1 MKKWM
6 QCAVSVALAGCFALS
21 LTACKEE
28 DAPGESAESQFL
40 DDAVHALVQEDYVT
54 ADFTT
59 YMKQSTE
66 YGEEEERTSLKMR
79 FAKNEQ
85 YGVDYSGVQTYE
97 GGYTDETL
105 VVDGVQYSPR
115 QTSDGNVLYYAYPA
129 DTGMAPRV
137 EVISELILSQD
148 VFGIVDSLYSM
159 ARLDEVSGIE
169 TDTSKDE
176 MTVRAELEDLK
187 SGLLAYLEG
196 LKKSSLDGLNE
207 TVNGLLDENIT
218 LVDFLDKL
226 DGILAPEGLVLEE
239 ILNDRFVASV
249 LLLALTNGAPTTE
262 ELEAVY
268 ADPAGF
274 LYEVLHEN
282 GGEQVT
288 SILSEPQAGE
298 RVYEYIRRVFGQFK
312 VTGIID
318 MFYGTGSGAEGFAEL
333 REGFSSWAEG
343 KTAYDLA
350 ELLWERMVGPYA
362 SLAEYAEEFKK
373 IDFGDSSVEASFKKE
388 GGERLTSAS
397 FEMRLAAEYSGEDA
411 ASSDNLNVEYSVS
424 VTFSYDPFVL
434 EVPSKEQIMP
444 TVGAS
449 EVDLE
454 AGTVFIPIEWNGA
467 QPDDFVFGNAYIEGE
482 LVVHEQGEWGD
493 HEYIDRFRAE
503 DVEHAELEELLEARK
518 TEEGV
523 LVDFS
528 GFIENWQEIRAE
540 LDASFAEQIG
550 SDGTLTDF
558 NMTVSFNSR
567 FDVSGR
573 YFGFTAYI
581 TADRDTAV
589 ITDLYGG

>member
-6 QCAVSVALAGCFALS
+6 QCAVSVALAGCFAFS

-54 ADFTT
+54 ADIALS
-59 YMKQSTE
+59 MKQSTE

-85 YGVDYSGVQTYE
+85 YGVDYSVVRTYE
-97 GGYTDETL
+97 GGYTNETL
-105 VVDGVQYSPR
+105 VVDGVQYLPR

-129 DTGMAPRV
+129 GTGMAPTV
-137 EVISELILSQD
+137 EVISEMILSQD

-176 MTVRAELEDLK
+176 MTVRAELEELK

-226 DGILAPEGLVLEE
+226 NGVLAPEGLVLEE

-249 LLLALTNGAPTTE
+249 LLLALTNGTPTAE

-268 ADPAGF
+268 GDPAGF
-274 LYEVLHEN
+274 LYEVLRAN

-288 SILSEPQAGE
+288 NILSEPQAGE
-298 RVYEYIRRVFGQFK
+298 TVYEYIRRVFGQFK

-318 MFYGTGSGAEGFAEL
+318 MFYGTGNGAQGFAEL
-333 REGFSSWAEG
+333 KEEFSAWAEG

-350 ELLWERMVGPYA
+350 ELLWERMVGPYT
-362 SLAEYAEEFKK
+362 SLTEFVEEFKK
-373 IDFGDSSVEASFKKE
+373 IDFGESFFEASFKADKK
-388 GGERLTSAS
+388 GRLTSAS
-397 FEMRLAAEYSGEDA
+397 FEFNMDATYSGEDA
-411 ASSDNLNVEYSVS
+411 SSDWIKAVYSG
-424 VTFSYDPFVL
+424 TMTLSYDAFTL
-434 EVPSKEQIMP
+434 EAPSKDQLVPS
-444 TVGAS
+444 VGAS

-454 AGTVFIPIEWNGA
+454 AGTVFIPIEWNSA
-467 QPDDFVFGNAYIEGE
+467 KPDDFVFVTAYLEGE
-482 LVVHEQGEWGD
+482 IVVHEQDEWGD
-493 HEYIDRFRAE
+493 YEWSDWVVFEDIDLMQF
-503 DVEHAELEELLEARK
+503 VETHK

-528 GFIENWQEIRAE
+528 GLVENWQTLRAE
-540 LDASFAEQIG
+540 IDANSYYADDPDVTITDYELNIELGGQCESGWGYVGFA
-550 SDGTLTDF
+550 
-558 NMTVSFNSR
+558 
-567 FDVSGR
+567 
-573 YFGFTAYI
+573 AYI

-589 ITDLYGG
+589 ITELYCW

>member
-40 DDAVHALVQEDYVT
+40 DDAVHTLVQEDYVT
-54 ADFTT
+54 ADIALS
-59 YMKQSTE
+59 MKQSAE
-66 YGEEEERTSLKMR
+66 YGDEEERTSLKMR

-85 YGVDYSGVQTYE
+85 YGVDYSVVQTYE
-97 GGYTDETL
+97 GGYTNETL

-137 EVISELILSQD
+137 EVISEMILSQD

-176 MTVRAELEDLK
+176 MTVRAELEELK

-226 DGILAPEGLVLEE
+226 NGVLAPEGLVLEE

-249 LLLALTNGAPTTE
+249 LLLALTNGTPSAE
-262 ELEAVY
+262 QLEAVY
-268 ADPAGF
+268 GDPAGF

-288 SILSEPQAGE
+288 NILSEPQAGE
-298 RVYEYIRRVFGQFK
+298 TVYEYIRRVFGQFK

-318 MFYGTGSGAEGFAEL
+318 MFYGTGSGAQGFAEL
-333 REGFSSWAEG
+333 KEEFASWAEG

-350 ELLWERMVGPYA
+350 ELLWERMVGPYT
-362 SLAEYAEEFKK
+362 SLTEYVEEFKK
-373 IDFGDSSVEASFKKE
+373 IDFGESYFEASFKADKK
-388 GGERLTSAS
+388 GRLTSAS
-397 FEMRLAAEYSGEDA
+397 FEFNMDAVYTDGDFSDQAEAVYSGTMT
-411 ASSDNLNVEYSVS
+411 L
-424 VTFSYDPFVL
+424 SYDAFTL
-434 EVPSKEQIMP
+434 EAPSKDQLVPS
-444 TVGAS
+444 VGAS

-454 AGTVFIPIEWNGA
+454 AGTVFIPIEWNSA
-467 QPDDFVFGNAYIEGE
+467 KPDDFVLEIFSGMIGVAGYYTD
-482 LVVHEQGEWGD
+482 EWDNVWDEYGD
-493 HEYIDRFRAE
+493 VPFDRVDFMKYLDIRQT
-503 DVEHAELEELLEARK
+503 DD
-518 TEEGV
+518 GV

-528 GFIENWQEIRAE
+528 GVVENWQTLRAE
-540 LDASFAEQIG
+540 IDAEYAEIDPFVTITDYSLRSHLYGTCG
-550 SDGTLTDF
+550 SNGGYCSIDID
-558 NMTVSFNSR
+558 
-567 FDVSGR
+567 
-573 YFGFTAYI
+573 I

-589 ITDLYGG
+589 ITELYG

>member
-6 QCAVSVALAGCFALS
+6 QCAVSVALAGCLVFG

-28 DAPGESAESQFL
+28 DPPGESAESQFL

-54 ADFTT
+54 ADFTVS
-59 YMKQSTE
+59 MKQSTE
-66 YGEEEERTSLKMR
+66 YGDEEERTSLKMR

-85 YGVDYSGVQTYE
+85 YGVDYSVVQTYE
-97 GGYTDETL
+97 GGYTNETL

-137 EVISELILSQD
+137 EVISEMILSQD

-159 ARLDEVSGIE
+159 ARLGEVSGIE

-176 MTVRAELEDLK
+176 MTVRAELEELK

-226 DGILAPEGLVLEE
+226 NGVLAPEGLVLEE

-249 LLLALTNGAPTTE
+249 LLLALTNGTPSAE
-262 ELEAVY
+262 QLEAVY
-268 ADPAGF
+268 GDPAGF

-288 SILSEPQAGE
+288 NILSEPQAGE
-298 RVYEYIRRVFGQFK
+298 TVYEYIRRVFGQFK

-318 MFYGTGSGAEGFAEL
+318 MFYGTGSGAQGFAEL
-333 REGFSSWAEG
+333 KEEFASWAEG

-350 ELLWERMVGPYA
+350 DVLLEGMTGA
-362 SLAEYAEEFKK
+362 SASVIAEQLED
-373 IDFGDSSVEASFKKE
+373 IDFGESYFEASFKADKK
-388 GGERLTSAS
+388 GRLASAS
-397 FEMRLAAEYSGEDA
+397 FEFNLDATYSGEDV
-411 ASSDNLNVEYSVS
+411 SSDWIKAVYSG
-424 VTFSYDPFVL
+424 TMTLSYDAFTL
-434 EVPSKEQIMP
+434 EAPSKDQLVPSI
-444 TVGAS
+444 GAS

-454 AGTVFIPIEWNGA
+454 AGTVFIPIEWNSA
-467 QPDDFVFGNAYIEGE
+467 KPDDFTFEGAYIDAKII
-482 LVVHEQGEWGD
+482 VHYQDEYFDDEWY
-493 HEYIDRFRAE
+493 EWISFE
-503 DVEHAELEELLEARK
+503 DVDLMQFVETRK

-528 GFIENWQEIRAE
+528 KVADNWQELRDEIDANSYYTEDPYATITDYE
-540 LDASFAEQIG
+540 LSMIVDGVLGPGWGYCSFA
-550 SDGTLTDF
+550 
-558 NMTVSFNSR
+558 
-567 FDVSGR
+567 
-573 YFGFTAYI
+573 AYI

-589 ITDLYGG
+589 ITELYG

>member
-54 ADFTT
+54 ADIALS
-59 YMKQSTE
+59 MKQSTE
-66 YGEEEERTSLKMR
+66 YGDEEERTSLKMR

-85 YGVDYSGVQTYE
+85 YGVDYSVVQTYE
-97 GGYTDETL
+97 GGYTNETL

-137 EVISELILSQD
+137 EVISEMILSQD

-176 MTVRAELEDLK
+176 MTIRAELEELK

-226 DGILAPEGLVLEE
+226 NGVLAPEGLVLEE

-249 LLLALTNGAPTTE
+249 LLLALSNGTPSAE

-268 ADPAGF
+268 GDPAGF

-288 SILSEPQAGE
+288 NILSEPQAGE
-298 RVYEYIRRVFGQFK
+298 TVYEYIRRVFGQFK

-318 MFYGTGSGAEGFAEL
+318 MFYGTGSGAQGFAEL
-333 REGFSSWAEG
+333 KEEFAAWTEG

-350 ELLWERMVGPYA
+350 ELLWERMVGPYT
-362 SLAEYAEEFKK
+362 SLTEYVEEFKK
-373 IDFGDSSVEASFKKE
+373 IDFGESYFEASFKADKK
-388 GGERLTSAS
+388 GRLTSAS
-397 FEMRLAAEYSGEDA
+397 FEFNMDAVYTDGDFSDQAEAVYSGTMT
-411 ASSDNLNVEYSVS
+411 L
-424 VTFSYDPFVL
+424 SYDAFTL
-434 EVPSKEQIMP
+434 EAPSKDQLVPS
-444 TVGAS
+444 VGAS

-454 AGTVFIPIEWNGA
+454 AGTVFIPIEWNSA
-467 QPDDFVFGNAYIEGE
+467 KPDDFVFETAYLEGE
-482 LVVHEQGEWGD
+482 IVVHEQDEWGD
-493 HEYIDRFRAE
+493 YEWSDWVVFEDIDLMQF
-503 DVEHAELEELLEARK
+503 VETHK

-528 GFIENWQEIRAE
+528 GLVENWQTLRAE
-540 LDASFAEQIG
+540 IDANSYYADDPDVTITDYGLNIG
-550 SDGTLTDF
+550 IDG
-558 NMTVSFNSR
+558 R
-567 FDVSGR
+567 FESGWR
-573 YFGFTAYI
+573 YFSFDAYI

-589 ITDLYGG
+589 ITELYG

>member
-40 DDAVHALVQEDYVT
+40 DDAVHTLVQEDYVT
-54 ADFTT
+54 ADIALS
-59 YMKQSTE
+59 MKQSAE
-66 YGEEEERTSLKMR
+66 YGDEEERTSLKMR

-85 YGVDYSGVQTYE
+85 YGVDYSVVQTYE
-97 GGYTDETL
+97 GGYTNETL

-137 EVISELILSQD
+137 EVISEMILSQD

-176 MTVRAELEDLK
+176 MTIRAELEELK

-226 DGILAPEGLVLEE
+226 NGVLAPEGLVLEE

-249 LLLALTNGAPTTE
+249 LLLALTNGTPSAE
-262 ELEAVY
+262 QLEAVY
-268 ADPAGF
+268 GDPAGF

-288 SILSEPQAGE
+288 NILSEPQAGE
-298 RVYEYIRRVFGQFK
+298 TVYEYIRRVFGQFK

-318 MFYGTGSGAEGFAEL
+318 MFYGTGSGAQGFAEL
-333 REGFSSWAEG
+333 KEEFASWAEG

-350 ELLWERMVGPYA
+350 ELLWERMVGPYT
-362 SLAEYAEEFKK
+362 SLTEYVEEFKK
-373 IDFGDSSVEASFKKE
+373 IDFGESYFEASFKADKK
-388 GGERLTSAS
+388 GRLTSAS
-397 FEMRLAAEYSGEDA
+397 FEFNMDAVYTDGDFSDQAEAVYSGTMT
-411 ASSDNLNVEYSVS
+411 L
-424 VTFSYDPFVL
+424 SYDAFTL
-434 EVPSKEQIMP
+434 EAPSKDQLVPS
-444 TVGAS
+444 VGAS

-454 AGTVFIPIEWNGA
+454 AGTVFIPIEWNSA
-467 QPDDFVFGNAYIEGE
+467 KPDDFVLEIFSGMIGVAGYYTD
-482 LVVHEQGEWGD
+482 EWDNVWDEYGD
-493 HEYIDRFRAE
+493 VPFDRVDFMKYLDIRQT
-503 DVEHAELEELLEARK
+503 DD
-518 TEEGV
+518 GV

-528 GFIENWQEIRAE
+528 GVVENWQTLRAE
-540 LDASFAEQIG
+540 IDAEYAEIDPFVTITDYSLRSHLYGTCG
-550 SDGTLTDF
+550 SNGGYCSIDID
-558 NMTVSFNSR
+558 
-567 FDVSGR
+567 
-573 YFGFTAYI
+573 I

-589 ITDLYGG
+589 ITELYG

>member
-6 QCAVSVALAGCFALS
+6 QCAVSVALAGCFAFS

-28 DAPGESAESQFL
+28 DPPGESAESQFL

-54 ADFTT
+54 ADIALS
-59 YMKQSTE
+59 MKQSTE
-66 YGEEEERTSLKMR
+66 YGEEEEQTSLKMR

-85 YGVDYSGVQTYE
+85 YGVDYSVVQTYE
-97 GGYTDETL
+97 GGYTNETL

-137 EVISELILSQD
+137 EVISEMILSQD

-176 MTVRAELEDLK
+176 MTVRAELEELK

-226 DGILAPEGLVLEE
+226 NGVLAPEGLVLEE

-249 LLLALTNGAPTTE
+249 LLLALTNGTPSAE
-262 ELEAVY
+262 QLEAVY
-268 ADPAGF
+268 GDPAGF

-288 SILSEPQAGE
+288 NILSEPQAGE
-298 RVYEYIRRVFGQFK
+298 TVYEYIRRVFGQFK

-318 MFYGTGSGAEGFAEL
+318 MFYGTGSGAQGFAEL
-333 REGFSSWAEG
+333 KEEFASWAEG

-350 ELLWERMVGPYA
+350 ELLWERMVGPYT
-362 SLAEYAEEFKK
+362 SLTEFVEEFKK
-373 IDFGDSSVEASFKKE
+373 IDFGGSYFEASFKADKK
-388 GGERLTSAS
+388 GRLTSAS
-397 FEMRLAAEYSGEDA
+397 FEFNMDATYSGEEV
-411 ASSDNLNVEYSVS
+411 SSDWIKAVYSG
-424 VTFSYDPFVL
+424 TMTLSYDAFTL
-434 EVPSKEQIMP
+434 EAPSKDQLMP
-444 TVGAS
+444 SVGAS

-454 AGTVFIPIEWNGA
+454 AGTVFIPIEWNSA
-467 QPDDFVFGNAYIEGE
+467 KPDDLTFGSPSGGAEITLYDANGWGYDYDWVSLDDIDLMQYIEVRTTG
-482 LVVHEQGEWGD
+482 
-493 HEYIDRFRAE
+493 
-503 DVEHAELEELLEARK
+503 K
-518 TEEGV
+518 TR
-523 LVDFS
+523 LF
-528 GFIENWQEIRAE
+528 AA
-540 LDASFAEQIG
+540 ASF
-550 SDGTLTDF
+550 
-558 NMTVSFNSR
+558 
-567 FDVSGR
+567 
-573 YFGFTAYI
+573 
-581 TADRDTAV
+581 
-589 ITDLYGG
+589 

>member
-54 ADFTT
+54 ADIALS
-59 YMKQSTE
+59 MKQSTE
-66 YGEEEERTSLKMR
+66 YGDEEERTSLKMR

-85 YGVDYSGVQTYE
+85 YGVDYSVVQTYE
-97 GGYTDETL
+97 GGYTNETL

-137 EVISELILSQD
+137 EVISEMILSQD

-176 MTVRAELEDLK
+176 MTIRAELEELK

-226 DGILAPEGLVLEE
+226 NGVLAPEGLVLEE

-249 LLLALTNGAPTTE
+249 LLLALTNGTPSAE
-262 ELEAVY
+262 QLEAVY
-268 ADPAGF
+268 GDPAGF

-288 SILSEPQAGE
+288 NILSEPQAGE
-298 RVYEYIRRVFGQFK
+298 TVYEYIRRVFGQFK

-318 MFYGTGSGAEGFAEL
+318 MFYGTGNGAQGFAEL
-333 REGFSSWAEG
+333 KEEFSAWAEG

-350 ELLWERMVGPYA
+350 ELLWERMVGPYT
-362 SLAEYAEEFKK
+362 SLTEFVEEFKK
-373 IDFGDSSVEASFKKE
+373 IDFGGSYFEASFKADKK
-388 GGERLTSAS
+388 GRLTSAS
-397 FEMRLAAEYSGEDA
+397 FEFNMDAVYTDGDFSDQAEAVYSGTMT
-411 ASSDNLNVEYSVS
+411 L
-424 VTFSYDPFVL
+424 SYDAFTL
-434 EVPSKEQIMP
+434 EAPSKDQLVPS
-444 TVGAS
+444 VGAS

-454 AGTVFIPIEWNGA
+454 AGTVFIPIEWNSA
-467 QPDDFVFGNAYIEGE
+467 KPDDFTFEGAYIDAKII
-482 LVVHEQGEWGD
+482 VHYQDEYFDDEWY
-493 HEYIDRFRAE
+493 EWISFE
-503 DVEHAELEELLEARK
+503 DVDLMQFVETHK

-528 GFIENWQEIRAE
+528 GLVENWQTLRAE
-540 LDASFAEQIG
+540 IDANSYYADDPDVTITDYELNIELRGQCESGWGYVGFA
-550 SDGTLTDF
+550 
-558 NMTVSFNSR
+558 
-567 FDVSGR
+567 
-573 YFGFTAYI
+573 AYI

-589 ITDLYGG
+589 ITELYG

>member
-54 ADFTT
+54 ADIALS
-59 YMKQSTE
+59 MKQSTE
-66 YGEEEERTSLKMR
+66 YGEEEEQTSLKMR

-85 YGVDYSGVQTYE
+85 YGVDYSVVQTNE
-97 GGYTDETL
+97 GGYTNETL

-129 DTGMAPRV
+129 DTGMAPTV
-137 EVISELILSQD
+137 EVISEMILSQD

-159 ARLDEVSGIE
+159 ARLDDISGIE

-176 MTVRAELEDLK
+176 MTVRAELEELK

-196 LKKSSLDGLNE
+196 LKKSSLDGLKE

-226 DGILAPEGLVLEE
+226 NGVLAPEGLVLEE

-249 LLLALTNGAPTTE
+249 LLLALTNGMPSAE
-262 ELEAVY
+262 QLEAVY
-268 ADPAGF
+268 GDPAGF
-274 LYEVLHEN
+274 LYEVLRAN

-288 SILSEPQAGE
+288 NILSEPQAGE
-298 RVYEYIRRVFGQFK
+298 TVYEYIRRVFGQFK

-318 MFYGTGSGAEGFAEL
+318 MFYGTGSGAQGFAEL
-333 REGFSSWAEG
+333 KAEFSAWAEG

-350 ELLWERMVGPYA
+350 ELLWERMVGPYT
-362 SLAEYAEEFKK
+362 SLTEYVEEFKK
-373 IDFGDSSVEASFKKE
+373 IDFGESYFEASFKADKK
-388 GGERLTSAS
+388 GRLTSAS
-397 FEMRLAAEYSGEDA
+397 FEFNMDAVYTDGDFSDQAEAVYSGTMT
-411 ASSDNLNVEYSVS
+411 L
-424 VTFSYDPFVL
+424 SYDAFTL
-434 EVPSKEQIMP
+434 EAPSKDQLVPS
-444 TVGAS
+444 VGAS

-454 AGTVFIPIEWNGA
+454 AGTVFIPIEWNSA
-467 QPDDFVFGNAYIEGE
+467 KPDDFTFGSPSGGAEITLYDANGWGHEVYDWVSLDDIDLMQYIE
-482 LVVHEQGEWGD
+482 V
-493 HEYIDRFRAE
+493 RT
-503 DVEHAELEELLEARK
+503 

-528 GFIENWQEIRAE
+528 GLVENWQTLRAE
-540 LDASFAEQIG
+540 IDANSYYADDPDVTITDYELIIELRGQCESGWGYCYFAA
-550 SDGTLTDF
+550 
-558 NMTVSFNSR
+558 N
-567 FDVSGR
+567 
-573 YFGFTAYI
+573 I

-589 ITDLYGG
+589 ITELYGW

>member
-54 ADFTT
+54 ADIALS
-59 YMKQSTE
+59 MKQSTE
-66 YGEEEERTSLKMR
+66 YGDEKERTSLKMR

-85 YGVDYSGVQTYE
+85 YGVDYSVVQTYE
-97 GGYTDETL
+97 GGYTNETL

-137 EVISELILSQD
+137 EVISEMILSQD

-176 MTVRAELEDLK
+176 MTIRAELEELK

-226 DGILAPEGLVLEE
+226 NGVLAPEGLVLEE

-249 LLLALTNGAPTTE
+249 LLLALTNGTPSAE
-262 ELEAVY
+262 QLEAVY
-268 ADPAGF
+268 GDPAGF
-274 LYEVLHEN
+274 LYEVLRAN

-288 SILSEPQAGE
+288 NILSEPQAGE
-298 RVYEYIRRVFGQFK
+298 TVYEYIRRVFGQFK

-318 MFYGTGSGAEGFAEL
+318 MFYGTGNGAQGFAEL
-333 REGFSSWAEG
+333 KEEFSAWAEG

-350 ELLWERMVGPYA
+350 ELLWERMVGPYT
-362 SLAEYAEEFKK
+362 SLTEFVEEFKK
-373 IDFGDSSVEASFKKE
+373 IDFGGSYFEASFKADKK
-388 GGERLTSAS
+388 GRLTSAS
-397 FEMRLAAEYSGEDA
+397 FEFNMDAVYTDGDFSDQAEAVYSGTMT
-411 ASSDNLNVEYSVS
+411 L
-424 VTFSYDPFVL
+424 SYDAFTL
-434 EVPSKEQIMP
+434 EAPSKDQLVPS
-444 TVGAS
+444 VGAS

-454 AGTVFIPIEWNGA
+454 AGTVFIPIEWNSA
-467 QPDDFVFGNAYIEGE
+467 KPDDFTFEGAYIDAKII
-482 LVVHEQGEWGD
+482 VHYQDEYFDDEWYEWISFED
-493 HEYIDRFRAE
+493 IDLMQF
-503 DVEHAELEELLEARK
+503 VETHK

-528 GFIENWQEIRAE
+528 GLVENWQTLRAE
-540 LDASFAEQIG
+540 IDANSYYADDPDVTITDYELNIELRGQCESGWGYCSFA
-550 SDGTLTDF
+550 
-558 NMTVSFNSR
+558 
-567 FDVSGR
+567 
-573 YFGFTAYI
+573 AYI

-589 ITDLYGG
+589 ITELYG

>member
-54 ADFTT
+54 ADIALS
-59 YMKQSTE
+59 MKQSTE
-66 YGEEEERTSLKMR
+66 YGDEETETSLKMR

-85 YGVDYSGVQTYE
+85 YGFDYSLVESYE
-97 GGYTDETL
+97 GGYANETL
-105 VVDGVQYSPR
+105 VVDGVQYSAR
-115 QTSDGNVLYYAYPA
+115 QTSDGRVLYDAYPA
-129 DTGMAPRV
+129 GTGMAQGV
-137 EVISELILSQD
+137 EVISEMILSQD

-176 MTVRAELEDLK
+176 MTVRAELEELK

-226 DGILAPEGLVLEE
+226 NGVLAPEGLVLEE

-249 LLLALTNGAPTTE
+249 LLLALSNGTPSAE

-268 ADPAGF
+268 GDPAGF

-288 SILSEPQAGE
+288 NILSEPQAGE
-298 RVYEYIRRVFGQFK
+298 TVYEYIRRVFGQFK

-318 MFYGTGSGAEGFAEL
+318 MFYGTGSGAQGFAEL
-333 REGFSSWAEG
+333 KEEFAAWTEG

-350 ELLWERMVGPYA
+350 ELLWERMVGPYT
-362 SLAEYAEEFKK
+362 SLTEFVEEFKK
-373 IDFGDSSVEASFKKE
+373 IDFGESFFEASFKADKK
-388 GGERLTSAS
+388 GRLTSAS
-397 FEMRLAAEYSGEDA
+397 FEFNMDAVYTDGDFSDQAEAVYSGTMT
-411 ASSDNLNVEYSVS
+411 L
-424 VTFSYDPFVL
+424 SYDAFTL
-434 EVPSKEQIMP
+434 EAPSKDQLVPS
-444 TVGAS
+444 VGAS

-454 AGTVFIPIEWNGA
+454 AGTVFIPIEWNSA
-467 QPDDFVFGNAYIEGE
+467 KPDDFVFETAYLEGE
-482 LVVHEQGEWGD
+482 IVVHEQDEWGD
-493 HEYIDRFRAE
+493 YEWSDWVVFEDIDLMQF
-503 DVEHAELEELLEARK
+503 VETRT

-528 GFIENWQEIRAE
+528 GLVENWQMLRAE
-540 LDASFAEQIG
+540 IDAEYAEAFGPNVTIIDYELSIDIDGRFESGWGYCYFAA
-550 SDGTLTDF
+550 
-558 NMTVSFNSR
+558 N
-567 FDVSGR
+567 
-573 YFGFTAYI
+573 I

-589 ITDLYGG
+589 ITELYGS

>member
-1 MKKWM
+1 
-6 QCAVSVALAGCFALS
+6 
-21 LTACKEE
+21 
-28 DAPGESAESQFL
+28 
-40 DDAVHALVQEDYVT
+40 
-54 ADFTT
+54 
-59 YMKQSTE
+59 MKQSTE
-66 YGEEEERTSLKMR
+66 QGEAQTYILAR
-79 FAKNEQ
+79 FAKDEQ
-85 YGVDYSGVQTYE
+85 YGYDYSMSQTYD
-97 GGYTDETL
+97 GGRKSEL
-105 VVDGVQYSPR
+105 LGIDGVQYSLR
-115 QTSDGNVLYYAYPA
+115 ETADGRMLYDAYPVSGGSEPA
-129 DTGMAPRV
+129 M
-137 EVISELILSQD
+137 EVMSELIGSQD
-148 VFGIVDSLYSM
+148 VSGIADSIFSM
-159 ARLDEVSGIE
+159 TGLDEVFDIE
-169 TDTSKDE
+169 TQISEEE
-176 MTVRAELEDLK
+176 MTVRAEAEELK
-187 SGLLAYLEG
+187 SGLLSYLDG
-196 LKKSSLDGLNE
+196 LKKRSLDGLQERVNE
-207 TVNGLLDENIT
+207 LLDEDIT

-239 ILNDRFVASV
+239 VLNDNFIAS
-249 LLLALTNGAPTTE
+249 LLLIGFSDGAPTKE

-298 RVYEYIRRVFGQFK
+298 TVYEYIRRVFGQFK

-333 REGFSSWAEG
+333 KEEFASWAEG

-350 ELLWERMVGPYA
+350 ELLWERMVGPYT
-362 SLAEYAEEFKK
+362 SLTEYAEEFKK
-373 IDFGDSSVEASFKKE
+373 IDFGDSFIEASFRK
-388 GGERLTSAS
+388 GDGERLTSAS
-397 FEMRLAAEYSGEDA
+397 FEMRLAAEYLGEDA
-411 ASSDNLNVEYSVS
+411 ASSDSLNVEYSVS

-493 HEYIDRFRAE
+493 HEYIDRFLAE

-589 ITDLYGG
+589 ITELYGG

>member
-54 ADFTT
+54 ADIALS
-59 YMKQSTE
+59 MKQSTE
-66 YGEEEERTSLKMR
+66 YGDEEERTSLKMR

-85 YGVDYSGVQTYE
+85 YGVDYSVVQTYE
-97 GGYTDETL
+97 GGYTNETL

-129 DTGMAPRV
+129 DTGMAPTV
-137 EVISELILSQD
+137 EVISEMILSQD

-176 MTVRAELEDLK
+176 MTVRAELEELK

-196 LKKSSLDGLNE
+196 LKKSSLDGLKE

-226 DGILAPEGLVLEE
+226 NGVLAPEGLVLEE

-249 LLLALTNGAPTTE
+249 LLLALTNGTPSAE
-262 ELEAVY
+262 QLEAVY
-268 ADPAGF
+268 GDPAGF

-288 SILSEPQAGE
+288 NILSEPQAGE
-298 RVYEYIRRVFGQFK
+298 TVYEYIRRVFGQFK

-318 MFYGTGSGAEGFAEL
+318 MFYGTGSGAQGFAEL
-333 REGFSSWAEG
+333 KEEFASWAKG

-350 ELLWERMVGPYA
+350 ELLWDSMVDSYT
-362 SLAEYAEEFKK
+362 SLTEYVEEFKK
-373 IDFGDSSVEASFKKE
+373 IDFGESYFEASFKADKK
-388 GGERLTSAS
+388 GRLTSAS
-397 FEMRLAAEYSGEDA
+397 FEFNMDAVYTDGDFSDQAEAVYSGTMT
-411 ASSDNLNVEYSVS
+411 L
-424 VTFSYDPFVL
+424 SYDAFTL
-434 EVPSKEQIMP
+434 EAPSKDQLVPS
-444 TVGAS
+444 VGAS

-454 AGTVFIPIEWNGA
+454 AGTVFIPIEWNSA
-467 QPDDFVFGNAYIEGE
+467 KPDDFVFETAYLRGE
-482 LVVHEQGEWGD
+482 IVVHEQDEWGD
-493 HEYIDRFRAE
+493 YEWSDWVVFEDIDLMQF
-503 DVEHAELEELLEARK
+503 VETHK

-528 GFIENWQEIRAE
+528 GVVENWQTLRAE
-540 LDASFAEQIG
+540 IDANSYYADDPDVTITDYELNIELRGQCESGWGYCYFAA
-550 SDGTLTDF
+550 
-558 NMTVSFNSR
+558 N
-567 FDVSGR
+567 
-573 YFGFTAYI
+573 I

-589 ITDLYGG
+589 ITELYGW

>member
-54 ADFTT
+54 ADIALS
-59 YMKQSTE
+59 MKQSTE
-66 YGEEEERTSLKMR
+66 YGEEEEQTSLKMR

-85 YGVDYSGVQTYE
+85 YGVDYSVVQTNE
-97 GGYTDETL
+97 GGYTNETL

-115 QTSDGNVLYYAYPA
+115 QTSDGNVLYYAYPV
-129 DTGMAPRV
+129 DTSMAPRV
-137 EVISELILSQD
+137 EVISEMILSQD

-176 MTVRAELEDLK
+176 MTVRAELEELK

-226 DGILAPEGLVLEE
+226 NGVLAPEGLVLEE

-249 LLLALTNGAPTTE
+249 LLLALSNGTPTAE

-268 ADPAGF
+268 GDPAGF
-274 LYEVLHEN
+274 LYELLHEN

-288 SILSEPQAGE
+288 NILSEPQAGE
-298 RVYEYIRRVFGQFK
+298 TVYEYIRRVFGQFK

-318 MFYGTGSGAEGFAEL
+318 MFYGTGNGAQGFAEL
-333 REGFSSWAEG
+333 KEEFASWAEG

-350 ELLWERMVGPYA
+350 ELLWERMVGPYT
-362 SLAEYAEEFKK
+362 SLTEYVEEFKK
-373 IDFGDSSVEASFKKE
+373 IDFGESYFEASFKADKK
-388 GGERLTSAS
+388 GRLTSAS
-397 FEMRLAAEYSGEDA
+397 FEFNMDAVYTDGDFSDQAEAVYSGTMT
-411 ASSDNLNVEYSVS
+411 L
-424 VTFSYDPFVL
+424 SYDAFTL
-434 EVPSKEQIMP
+434 EAPSKDQLVPS
-444 TVGAS
+444 VGAS

-454 AGTVFIPIEWNGA
+454 AGTVFIPIEWNSA
-467 QPDDFVFGNAYIEGE
+467 KPDDFVFVTAYLRGE
-482 LVVHEQGEWGD
+482 IVVHEQDEWGD
-493 HEYIDRFRAE
+493 YEWSDWVVFEDIDLMQF
-503 DVEHAELEELLEARK
+503 VETHK

-528 GFIENWQEIRAE
+528 GLVENWQTLRAE
-540 LDASFAEQIG
+540 IDANSYYADDPDVTITDYELNIELRGQCESGWGYCYFAA
-550 SDGTLTDF
+550 
-558 NMTVSFNSR
+558 N
-567 FDVSGR
+567 
-573 YFGFTAYI
+573 I

-589 ITDLYGG
+589 ITELYGS

>member
-54 ADFTT
+54 ADIALS
-59 YMKQSTE
+59 MKQSAE
-66 YGEEEERTSLKMR
+66 YGDEEERTSLKMR

-85 YGVDYSGVQTYE
+85 YGVDYSVVQTYE
-97 GGYTDETL
+97 GGYTNETL

-137 EVISELILSQD
+137 EVISEMILSQD

-176 MTVRAELEDLK
+176 MTIRAELEELK

-226 DGILAPEGLVLEE
+226 NGVLAPEGLVLEE

-249 LLLALTNGAPTTE
+249 LLLALTNGTPTAE

-268 ADPAGF
+268 GDPAGF
-274 LYEVLHEN
+274 LYEVLRAN

-288 SILSEPQAGE
+288 NILSEPQAGE
-298 RVYEYIRRVFGQFK
+298 TVYEYIRRVFGQFK

-318 MFYGTGSGAEGFAEL
+318 MFYGTGSGAQGFAEL
-333 REGFSSWAEG
+333 KEEFASWAEG

-350 ELLWERMVGPYA
+350 ELLWERMVGPYT
-362 SLAEYAEEFKK
+362 SLTEYVEEFKK
-373 IDFGDSSVEASFKKE
+373 IDFGESYFEASFKADKK
-388 GGERLTSAS
+388 GRLTSAS
-397 FEMRLAAEYSGEDA
+397 FEFNMDAVYTDGDFSDQAEAVYSGTMT
-411 ASSDNLNVEYSVS
+411 L
-424 VTFSYDPFVL
+424 SYDAFTL
-434 EVPSKEQIMP
+434 EAPSKDQLVPS
-444 TVGAS
+444 VGAS

-454 AGTVFIPIEWNGA
+454 AGTVFIPIEWNSA
-467 QPDDFVFGNAYIEGE
+467 KPDDFVFVTAYLEGE
-482 LVVHEQGEWGD
+482 IVVHEQDEWD
-493 HEYIDRFRAE
+493 DYEWSDWVVFEDIDLMQF
-503 DVEHAELEELLEARK
+503 VETHK

-528 GFIENWQEIRAE
+528 GLVENWQTLRAE
-540 LDASFAEQIG
+540 IDANSYYADDPDVTITDYELNIELGGQCESGWGYCSFA
-550 SDGTLTDF
+550 
-558 NMTVSFNSR
+558 
-567 FDVSGR
+567 
-573 YFGFTAYI
+573 AYI
-581 TADRDTAV
+581 TANRDTAV
-589 ITDLYGG
+589 ITELYG

>member
-6 QCAVSVALAGCFALS
+6 QCAVSVALAGCFAFS

-54 ADFTT
+54 ADIALS
-59 YMKQSTE
+59 MKQSAE
-66 YGEEEERTSLKMR
+66 YGDEEERTSLKMR

-85 YGVDYSGVQTYE
+85 YGVDYSVVQTYE
-97 GGYTDETL
+97 GGYTNETL

-129 DTGMAPRV
+129 DTGMAPTV
-137 EVISELILSQD
+137 EVISEMILSQD

-176 MTVRAELEDLK
+176 MTVRAELEELK

-226 DGILAPEGLVLEE
+226 NGVLAPEGLVLEE

-249 LLLALTNGAPTTE
+249 LLLALTNGTPSAE
-262 ELEAVY
+262 QLEAVY
-268 ADPAGF
+268 GDPAGF

-288 SILSEPQAGE
+288 NILSEPQAGE
-298 RVYEYIRRVFGQFK
+298 TVYEYIRRVFGQFK

-318 MFYGTGSGAEGFAEL
+318 MFYGTGNGAQGFAEL
-333 REGFSSWAEG
+333 KEEFAAWTEG

-350 ELLWERMVGPYA
+350 ELLWERMVGPYT
-362 SLAEYAEEFKK
+362 SLTEFVEEFKK
-373 IDFGDSSVEASFKKE
+373 IDFGESYFEASFKADKK
-388 GGERLTSAS
+388 GRLTSAS
-397 FEMRLAAEYSGEDA
+397 FEFNMDAVYTDGDFSDQAEAVYSGTMT
-411 ASSDNLNVEYSVS
+411 L
-424 VTFSYDPFVL
+424 SYDAFTL
-434 EVPSKEQIMP
+434 EAPSKDQLVPS
-444 TVGAS
+444 VGAS

-454 AGTVFIPIEWNGA
+454 AGTVFIPIEWNSA
-467 QPDDFVFGNAYIEGE
+467 KPDDFVFVTAYLEGE
-482 LVVHEQGEWGD
+482 IVVHEQDEWD
-493 HEYIDRFRAE
+493 DYEWSDWVVFEDIDLMQF
-503 DVEHAELEELLEARK
+503 VETHK

-528 GFIENWQEIRAE
+528 GLVENWQTLRAE
-540 LDASFAEQIG
+540 IDANSYYADDPDVTITDYELNIELGGQCESGWGYCSFA
-550 SDGTLTDF
+550 
-558 NMTVSFNSR
+558 
-567 FDVSGR
+567 
-573 YFGFTAYI
+573 AYI
-581 TADRDTAV
+581 TANRDTAV
-589 ITDLYGG
+589 ITELYG

>member
-54 ADFTT
+54 ADIALS
-59 YMKQSTE
+59 MKQSAE
-66 YGEEEERTSLKMR
+66 YGDEEERTSLKMR

-85 YGVDYSGVQTYE
+85 YGVDYSVVRTYE
-97 GGYTDETL
+97 GGYTNETL

-137 EVISELILSQD
+137 EVISEMILSQD

-176 MTVRAELEDLK
+176 MTIRAELEELK

-226 DGILAPEGLVLEE
+226 NGVLAPEGLVLEE

-249 LLLALTNGAPTTE
+249 LLLALTNGTPSAE
-262 ELEAVY
+262 QLEAVY
-268 ADPAGF
+268 GDPAGF

-288 SILSEPQAGE
+288 NILSEPQAGE
-298 RVYEYIRRVFGQFK
+298 TVYEYIRRVFGQFK

-318 MFYGTGSGAEGFAEL
+318 MFYGTGSGAQGFAEL
-333 REGFSSWAEG
+333 KAEFSAWAEG

-350 ELLWERMVGPYA
+350 DVLLEGMTGA
-362 SLAEYAEEFKK
+362 SASVIAEQLED
-373 IDFGDSSVEASFKKE
+373 IDFGESYFEASFKADKK
-388 GGERLTSAS
+388 GRLASAS
-397 FEMRLAAEYSGEDA
+397 FEFNMDAVYTGEGA
-411 ASSDNLNVEYSVS
+411 TSSDEIDVEY
-424 VTFSYDPFVL
+424 TGTMTLSYDAFTL
-434 EVPSKEQIMP
+434 KAPSKDQLLPSI
-444 TVGAS
+444 GRS

-454 AGTVFIPIEWNGA
+454 AGTVFIPIEWNSA
-467 QPDDFVFGNAYIEGE
+467 KPDDFVFGTAYLEGE
-482 LVVHEQGEWGD
+482 IVVHEQGEWGD
-493 HEYIDRFRAE
+493 YEYLDRFWAE
-503 DVEHAELEELLEARK
+503 DVELSELEGHLEART

-528 GFIENWQEIRAE
+528 GFVENWQDFRAE
-540 LDASFAEQIG
+540 LDESFAEQIG
-550 SDGTLTDF
+550 SNGTLTDF
-558 NMTVSFNSR
+558 TMTVSFESR
-567 FDVSGR
+567 FDLNGR
-573 YFGFTAYI
+573 YFNFVAYI

-589 ITDLYGG
+589 ITELYG

>member
-40 DDAVHALVQEDYVT
+40 DDAVHTLVQEDYVT
-54 ADFTT
+54 ADIALS
-59 YMKQSTE
+59 MKQSAE
-66 YGEEEERTSLKMR
+66 YGDEEERTSLKMR

-85 YGVDYSGVQTYE
+85 YGVDYSVVQTYE
-97 GGYTDETL
+97 GGYTNETL

-137 EVISELILSQD
+137 EVISEMILSQD

-176 MTVRAELEDLK
+176 MTIRAELEELK

-226 DGILAPEGLVLEE
+226 NGVLAPEGLVLEE

-249 LLLALTNGAPTTE
+249 LLLALTNGTPSAE
-262 ELEAVY
+262 QLEAVY
-268 ADPAGF
+268 GDPAGF

-288 SILSEPQAGE
+288 NILSEPQAGE
-298 RVYEYIRRVFGQFK
+298 TVYEYIRRVFGQFK

-318 MFYGTGSGAEGFAEL
+318 MFYGTGSGAQGFAEL
-333 REGFSSWAEG
+333 KEEFASWAEG

-350 ELLWERMVGPYA
+350 ELLWDSMVDSYT
-362 SLAEYAEEFKK
+362 SLTEYVEEFKK
-373 IDFGDSSVEASFKKE
+373 IDFGESYFEASFKADKK
-388 GGERLTSAS
+388 GRLTSAS
-397 FEMRLAAEYSGEDA
+397 FEFNMDAVYTDGDFSDQAEAVYSGTMT
-411 ASSDNLNVEYSVS
+411 L
-424 VTFSYDPFVL
+424 SYDAFTL
-434 EVPSKEQIMP
+434 EAPSKDQLVPS
-444 TVGAS
+444 VGAS

-454 AGTVFIPIEWNGA
+454 AGTVFIPIEWNSA
-467 QPDDFVFGNAYIEGE
+467 KPDDFVLEIFSGMIGVAGYYTD
-482 LVVHEQGEWGD
+482 EWDNVWDEYGD
-493 HEYIDRFRAE
+493 VPFDRVDFMKYLDIRQT
-503 DVEHAELEELLEARK
+503 DD
-518 TEEGV
+518 GV

-528 GFIENWQEIRAE
+528 GVVENWQTLRAE
-540 LDASFAEQIG
+540 IDAEYAEIDPFVTITDYSLRSHLYGTCG
-550 SDGTLTDF
+550 SNGGYCSIDID
-558 NMTVSFNSR
+558 
-567 FDVSGR
+567 
-573 YFGFTAYI
+573 I

-589 ITDLYGG
+589 ITELYG

>member
-54 ADFTT
+54 ADIALS
-59 YMKQSTE
+59 MKQSTE
-66 YGEEEERTSLKMR
+66 YGDEEEQTSLKMR

-85 YGVDYSGVQTYE
+85 YGVDYSIVQTYE
-97 GGYTDETL
+97 GGYTNETL

-115 QTSDGNVLYYAYPA
+115 QTSDGNVLYYAYPV
-129 DTGMAPRV
+129 DTSMAPTV
-137 EVISELILSQD
+137 EVISEMILSQD

-176 MTVRAELEDLK
+176 MTVRAELEELK

-226 DGILAPEGLVLEE
+226 NGVLAPEGLVLEE

-249 LLLALTNGAPTTE
+249 LLLALSNGTPSAE

-268 ADPAGF
+268 GDPAGF

-288 SILSEPQAGE
+288 NILSEPQAGE
-298 RVYEYIRRVFGQFK
+298 TVYEYIRRVFGQFK

-318 MFYGTGSGAEGFAEL
+318 MFYGTGSGAQGFAEL
-333 REGFSSWAEG
+333 KEEFAAWTEG

-350 ELLWERMVGPYA
+350 ELLWERMVGPYT
-362 SLAEYAEEFKK
+362 SLTEFVEEFKK
-373 IDFGDSSVEASFKKE
+373 IDFGESFFEASFKADKK
-388 GGERLTSAS
+388 GRLTSAS
-397 FEMRLAAEYSGEDA
+397 FEFNMDAVYTDGDFSDQAEAVYSGTMT
-411 ASSDNLNVEYSVS
+411 L
-424 VTFSYDPFVL
+424 SYDAFTL
-434 EVPSKEQIMP
+434 EAPSKDQLVPS
-444 TVGAS
+444 VGAS

-454 AGTVFIPIEWNGA
+454 AGTVFIPIEWNSA
-467 QPDDFVFGNAYIEGE
+467 KPDDFVFETAYLEGE
-482 LVVHEQGEWGD
+482 IVVHEQDEWGD
-493 HEYIDRFRAE
+493 YEWSDWVVFEDIDLMQF
-503 DVEHAELEELLEARK
+503 VETRT

-528 GFIENWQEIRAE
+528 GLVENWQMLRAE
-540 LDASFAEQIG
+540 IDAEYAEAFGPNVTIIDYELSIDIDGRFESGWGYCYFAA
-550 SDGTLTDF
+550 
-558 NMTVSFNSR
+558 N
-567 FDVSGR
+567 
-573 YFGFTAYI
+573 I

-589 ITDLYGG
+589 ITELYGS

>member
-6 QCAVSVALAGCFALS
+6 QCAVSVALAGCFAFS

-54 ADFTT
+54 ADIALS
-59 YMKQSTE
+59 MKQSTE
-66 YGEEEERTSLKMR
+66 YGEEEEQTSLKMR

-85 YGVDYSGVQTYE
+85 YGVDYSVVQTYE
-97 GGYTDETL
+97 GGYTNETL

-137 EVISELILSQD
+137 EVISEMILSQD

-176 MTVRAELEDLK
+176 MTIRAELEELK

-226 DGILAPEGLVLEE
+226 NGVLAPEGLVLEE

-249 LLLALTNGAPTTE
+249 LLLALTNGTPSAE
-262 ELEAVY
+262 QLEAVY
-268 ADPAGF
+268 GDPAGF

-288 SILSEPQAGE
+288 NILSEPQAGE
-298 RVYEYIRRVFGQFK
+298 TVYEYIRRVFGQFK

-318 MFYGTGSGAEGFAEL
+318 MFYGTGNGAQGFAEL
-333 REGFSSWAEG
+333 KEEFAAWAEG

-350 ELLWERMVGPYA
+350 ELLWERMVGPYT
-362 SLAEYAEEFKK
+362 SLTEYVEEFKK
-373 IDFGDSSVEASFKKE
+373 IDFGESYFEASFKADKK
-388 GGERLTSAS
+388 GRLASAS
-397 FEMRLAAEYSGEDA
+397 FEFNMDAVYTDGDFSDQAEAVYSGTMT
-411 ASSDNLNVEYSVS
+411 L
-424 VTFSYDPFVL
+424 SYDAFTL
-434 EVPSKEQIMP
+434 EAPSKDQLVPS
-444 TVGAS
+444 VGAS

-454 AGTVFIPIEWNGA
+454 AGTVFIPIEWNSA
-467 QPDDFVFGNAYIEGE
+467 KPDDFVFVTAYLEGE
-482 LVVHEQGEWGD
+482 IVVHEQDEWGD
-493 HEYIDRFRAE
+493 YEWSDWVVFEDIDLMQF
-503 DVEHAELEELLEARK
+503 VETHK

-528 GFIENWQEIRAE
+528 GLVENWQTLRAE
-540 LDASFAEQIG
+540 IDANSYYADDPDVTITDYGLNIG
-550 SDGTLTDF
+550 IDG
-558 NMTVSFNSR
+558 R
-567 FDVSGR
+567 FESGWR
-573 YFGFTAYI
+573 YFSFDAYI

-589 ITDLYGG
+589 ITELYCW

>member
-54 ADFTT
+54 ADIALS
-59 YMKQSTE
+59 MKQSTE
-66 YGEEEERTSLKMR
+66 YGDEEERTSLKMR

-85 YGVDYSGVQTYE
+85 YGVDYSVVRTYE
-97 GGYTDETL
+97 GGYTNETL

-137 EVISELILSQD
+137 EVISEMILSQD

-176 MTVRAELEDLK
+176 MTVRAELEELK

-226 DGILAPEGLVLEE
+226 NGVLAPEGLVLEE

-249 LLLALTNGAPTTE
+249 LLLALTNGTPSAE
-262 ELEAVY
+262 QLEAVY
-268 ADPAGF
+268 GDPAGF

-288 SILSEPQAGE
+288 NILSEPQAGE
-298 RVYEYIRRVFGQFK
+298 TVYEYIRRVFGQFK

-318 MFYGTGSGAEGFAEL
+318 MFYGTGSGAQGFAEL
-333 REGFSSWAEG
+333 KEEFASWAEG

-350 ELLWERMVGPYA
+350 ELLWERMVGPYT
-362 SLAEYAEEFKK
+362 SLTEYVEEFKK
-373 IDFGDSSVEASFKKE
+373 IDFGESYFEASFKADKK
-388 GGERLTSAS
+388 GRLTSAS
-397 FEMRLAAEYSGEDA
+397 FEFNMDAVYTDGDFSDQAEAVYSGTMT
-411 ASSDNLNVEYSVS
+411 L
-424 VTFSYDPFVL
+424 SYDAFTL
-434 EVPSKEQIMP
+434 EAPSKDQLVPS
-444 TVGAS
+444 VGAS

-454 AGTVFIPIEWNGA
+454 AGTVFIPIEWNSA
-467 QPDDFVFGNAYIEGE
+467 KPDDFVFVTAYLEGE
-482 LVVHEQGEWGD
+482 IVVHEQDEWGD
-493 HEYIDRFRAE
+493 YEWSDWIVFEDIDLMQF
-503 DVEHAELEELLEARK
+503 VETHK

-528 GFIENWQEIRAE
+528 GLVENWQTLRAE
-540 LDASFAEQIG
+540 IDANSYYADDPDVTITDYELNIELRGQCESGWGYCYFAA
-550 SDGTLTDF
+550 
-558 NMTVSFNSR
+558 N
-567 FDVSGR
+567 
-573 YFGFTAYI
+573 I

-589 ITDLYGG
+589 ITELYG

>member
-54 ADFTT
+54 ADIALS
-59 YMKQSTE
+59 MKQSTE
-66 YGEEEERTSLKMR
+66 YGDEEERTSLKMR

-85 YGVDYSGVQTYE
+85 YGVDYSVVQTNE
-97 GGYTDETL
+97 GGYTNETL
-105 VVDGVQYSPR
+105 VVDGVQYLPR

-137 EVISELILSQD
+137 EVISEMILSQD

-176 MTVRAELEDLK
+176 MTIRAELEELK

-226 DGILAPEGLVLEE
+226 NGVLAPEGLVLEE

-249 LLLALTNGAPTTE
+249 LLLALTNGTPSAE
-262 ELEAVY
+262 QLEAVY
-268 ADPAGF
+268 GDPAGF

-288 SILSEPQAGE
+288 NILSEPQAGE
-298 RVYEYIRRVFGQFK
+298 TVYEYIRRVFGQFK

-318 MFYGTGSGAEGFAEL
+318 MFYGTGSGAQGFAEL
-333 REGFSSWAEG
+333 KEEFASWAEG

-350 ELLWERMVGPYA
+350 ELLWERMVGPYM
-362 SLAEYAEEFKK
+362 SLTEYVEEFKK
-373 IDFGDSSVEASFKKE
+373 IDFGESYFEASFKADKK
-388 GGERLTSAS
+388 GRLTSAS
-397 FEMRLAAEYSGEDA
+397 FEFNMDAVYTDGDFSDQAEAVYSGTMT
-411 ASSDNLNVEYSVS
+411 L
-424 VTFSYDPFVL
+424 SYDAFTL
-434 EVPSKEQIMP
+434 EAPSKDQLVPS
-444 TVGAS
+444 VGAS

-454 AGTVFIPIEWNGA
+454 AGTVFIPIEWNSA
-467 QPDDFVFGNAYIEGE
+467 KPDDFVFVTAYLEGE
-482 LVVHEQGEWGD
+482 IVVHEQDEWGD
-493 HEYIDRFRAE
+493 YEWSDWVVFEDIDLMQF
-503 DVEHAELEELLEARK
+503 VETHK

-528 GFIENWQEIRAE
+528 GLVENWQTLRAE
-540 LDASFAEQIG
+540 IDANSYYADDPDVTITDYELNIELGGQCESGWGYCSFA
-550 SDGTLTDF
+550 
-558 NMTVSFNSR
+558 
-567 FDVSGR
+567 
-573 YFGFTAYI
+573 AYI

-589 ITDLYGG
+589 ITELYG

>member
-1 MKKWM
+1 M

-54 ADFTT
+54 ADIALS
-59 YMKQSTE
+59 MKQSTE
-66 YGEEEERTSLKMR
+66 YGDEEERTSLKMR

-85 YGVDYSGVQTYE
+85 YGVDYSVVQTYE
-97 GGYTDETL
+97 GGYTNETL

-137 EVISELILSQD
+137 EVISEMILSQD
-148 VFGIVDSLYSM
+148 VFGIIDSLYSM

-169 TDTSKDE
+169 TDSSKDE
-176 MTVRAELEDLK
+176 MTIRAELEELK

-226 DGILAPEGLVLEE
+226 NGVLAPEGLVLEE

-249 LLLALTNGAPTTE
+249 LLLALTNGTPSAE
-262 ELEAVY
+262 QLEAVY
-268 ADPAGF
+268 GDPAGF

-288 SILSEPQAGE
+288 NILSEPQAGE
-298 RVYEYIRRVFGQFK
+298 TVYEYIRRAFGQFK

-318 MFYGTGSGAEGFAEL
+318 MFYGTGSGAQGFAEL
-333 REGFSSWAEG
+333 KEEFASWAEG

-350 ELLWERMVGPYA
+350 ELLWERMVGPYM
-362 SLAEYAEEFKK
+362 SLTEYVEEFKK
-373 IDFGDSSVEASFKKE
+373 IDFGESYFEASFKADKK
-388 GGERLTSAS
+388 GRLASAS
-397 FEMRLAAEYSGEDA
+397 FEFNMDAVYTDGDFSDQAEAVYSGTMT
-411 ASSDNLNVEYSVS
+411 L
-424 VTFSYDPFVL
+424 SYDAFTL
-434 EVPSKEQIMP
+434 EAPSKDQLVPS
-444 TVGAS
+444 VGAS

-454 AGTVFIPIEWNGA
+454 AGTVFIPIEWNSA
-467 QPDDFVFGNAYIEGE
+467 KPDDFVLEIFSGMIGVAGYYTD
-482 LVVHEQGEWGD
+482 EWDNVWDEYGD
-493 HEYIDRFRAE
+493 VPFDRVDFMKYLDIRQT
-503 DVEHAELEELLEARK
+503 DD
-518 TEEGV
+518 GV

-528 GFIENWQEIRAE
+528 GLVENWQTLRAE
-540 LDASFAEQIG
+540 IDANSYYADDPDVTITDYELNIELRGQCESGWGYVGFA
-550 SDGTLTDF
+550 
-558 NMTVSFNSR
+558 
-567 FDVSGR
+567 
-573 YFGFTAYI
+573 AYI

-589 ITDLYGG
+589 ITELYG

>member
-54 ADFTT
+54 ADIALS
-59 YMKQSTE
+59 MKQSAE
-66 YGEEEERTSLKMR
+66 YGDEEERTSLKMR

-85 YGVDYSGVQTYE
+85 YGVDYSVVRTYE
-97 GGYTDETL
+97 GGYTNETL
-105 VVDGVQYSPR
+105 VVDGVQYLPR

-129 DTGMAPRV
+129 GTGMAPTV
-137 EVISELILSQD
+137 EVISEMILSQD

-176 MTVRAELEDLK
+176 MTVRAELEELK

-226 DGILAPEGLVLEE
+226 NGVLAPEGLVLEE

-249 LLLALTNGAPTTE
+249 LLLALTNGTPTAE

-268 ADPAGF
+268 GDPAGF
-274 LYEVLHEN
+274 LYEVLRAN

-288 SILSEPQAGE
+288 NILSEPQAGE
-298 RVYEYIRRVFGQFK
+298 TVYEYIRRVFGQFK

-318 MFYGTGSGAEGFAEL
+318 MFYGTGSGAQGFAEL
-333 REGFSSWAEG
+333 KEEFASWAEG

-350 ELLWERMVGPYA
+350 ELLWERMVGPYT
-362 SLAEYAEEFKK
+362 SLTEYVEEFKK
-373 IDFGDSSVEASFKKE
+373 IDFGESYFEASFKADKK
-388 GGERLTSAS
+388 GRLTSAS
-397 FEMRLAAEYSGEDA
+397 FEFNMDAVYTDGDFSDQAEAVYSGTMT
-411 ASSDNLNVEYSVS
+411 L
-424 VTFSYDPFVL
+424 SYDAFTL
-434 EVPSKEQIMP
+434 EAPSKDQLVPS
-444 TVGAS
+444 VGAS

-454 AGTVFIPIEWNGA
+454 AGTVFIPIEWNSA
-467 QPDDFVFGNAYIEGE
+467 KPDDFVFVTAYLEGE
-482 LVVHEQGEWGD
+482 IVVHEQDEWGD
-493 HEYIDRFRAE
+493 YEWSDWVVFEDIDLMQF
-503 DVEHAELEELLEARK
+503 VETHK

-528 GFIENWQEIRAE
+528 GLVENWQTLRAE
-540 LDASFAEQIG
+540 IDANSYYADDPDVTITDYELNIELGGQCESGWGYCSFA
-550 SDGTLTDF
+550 
-558 NMTVSFNSR
+558 
-567 FDVSGR
+567 
-573 YFGFTAYI
+573 AYI
-581 TADRDTAV
+581 TANRDTAV
-589 ITDLYGG
+589 ITELYG

>member
-6 QCAVSVALAGCFALS
+6 QCAVSVALAGCFAFS

-54 ADFTT
+54 ADIALS
-59 YMKQSTE
+59 MKQSTE

-85 YGVDYSGVQTYE
+85 YGVDYSIVQTYE
-97 GGYTDETL
+97 GGYTNETL

-115 QTSDGNVLYYAYPA
+115 QTSDGNVLYYAYPV
-129 DTGMAPRV
+129 DTSMAPRV

-159 ARLDEVSGIE
+159 AKLDEVSGIE

-176 MTVRAELEDLK
+176 MTVRAELEELK

-226 DGILAPEGLVLEE
+226 NGVLAPEGLVLEE

-249 LLLALTNGAPTTE
+249 LLLALTNGTPSAE
-262 ELEAVY
+262 QLEAVY
-268 ADPAGF
+268 GDPAGF

-288 SILSEPQAGE
+288 NILSEPQAGE
-298 RVYEYIRRVFGQFK
+298 TVYEYIRRVFGQFK

-318 MFYGTGSGAEGFAEL
+318 MFYGTGSGAQGFAEL
-333 REGFSSWAEG
+333 KEEFASWAEG

-350 ELLWERMVGPYA
+350 ELLWERMVGPYT
-362 SLAEYAEEFKK
+362 SLTEYVEEFKK
-373 IDFGDSSVEASFKKE
+373 IDFGESYFEASFKADKK
-388 GGERLTSAS
+388 GRLASAS
-397 FEMRLAAEYSGEDA
+397 FEFNMDAVYTDGDFSDQAEAVYSGTMT
-411 ASSDNLNVEYSVS
+411 L
-424 VTFSYDPFVL
+424 SYDAFTL
-434 EVPSKEQIMP
+434 EAPSKDQLVPS
-444 TVGAS
+444 VGAS

-454 AGTVFIPIEWNGA
+454 AGTVFIPIEWNSA
-467 QPDDFVFGNAYIEGE
+467 KPDDFVFETAYIEGE
-482 LVVHEQGEWGD
+482 IVVHEQDEWGD
-493 HEYIDRFRAE
+493 YEYLDRFWAE
-503 DVEHAELEELLEARK
+503 DVELSELEGHLKART

-528 GFIENWQEIRAE
+528 GFVENWQDFRAE
-540 LDASFAEQIG
+540 LDESFAEQIG
-550 SDGTLTDF
+550 SNGTLTDF
-558 NMTVSFNSR
+558 TMTVSFESR
-567 FDVSGR
+567 FDLNGR
-573 YFGFTAYI
+573 YFNFVAYI

-589 ITDLYGG
+589 ITELYG

>member
-54 ADFTT
+54 ADIALS
-59 YMKQSTE
+59 MKQSAE
-66 YGEEEERTSLKMR
+66 YGDEEERTSLKMR

-85 YGVDYSGVQTYE
+85 YGVDYSVVRTYE
-97 GGYTDETL
+97 GGYTNETL

-137 EVISELILSQD
+137 EVISEMVLSQD

-176 MTVRAELEDLK
+176 MTVRAELEELK

-226 DGILAPEGLVLEE
+226 NGVLAPEGLVLEE

-249 LLLALTNGAPTTE
+249 LLLALTNGTPSAE
-262 ELEAVY
+262 QLEAVY
-268 ADPAGF
+268 GDPAGF

-288 SILSEPQAGE
+288 NILSEPQAGE
-298 RVYEYIRRVFGQFK
+298 TVYEYIRRVFGQFK

-318 MFYGTGSGAEGFAEL
+318 MFYGTGSGAQGFAEL
-333 REGFSSWAEG
+333 KEEFASWAEG

-350 ELLWERMVGPYA
+350 ELLWERMVGPYT
-362 SLAEYAEEFKK
+362 SLTEYVEEFKK
-373 IDFGDSSVEASFKKE
+373 IDFGESYFEASFKADKK
-388 GGERLTSAS
+388 GRLTSAS
-397 FEMRLAAEYSGEDA
+397 FEFNLDATYSGEDV
-411 ASSDNLNVEYSVS
+411 SSDWIKAVYSG
-424 VTFSYDPFVL
+424 TMTLSYDAFTL
-434 EVPSKEQIMP
+434 EAPSKDQLVPS
-444 TVGAS
+444 VGAS

-454 AGTVFIPIEWNGA
+454 AGTVFIPIEWNSA
-467 QPDDFVFGNAYIEGE
+467 KPDDFVFETAYLRGE
-482 LVVHEQGEWGD
+482 IVVHEQDEWGD
-493 HEYIDRFRAE
+493 YEWSDWVVFEDIDLMQF
-503 DVEHAELEELLEARK
+503 VETHK

-528 GFIENWQEIRAE
+528 GLVENWQTLRAE
-540 LDASFAEQIG
+540 IDANSYYADDPDVTITDYELNIELGGQCESGWGYVGFA
-550 SDGTLTDF
+550 
-558 NMTVSFNSR
+558 
-567 FDVSGR
+567 
-573 YFGFTAYI
+573 AYI

-589 ITDLYGG
+589 ITELYGW

>member
-1 MKKWM
+1 MKKWIR
-6 QCAVSVALAGCFALS
+6 CGIAAVLAGCLAFG

-28 DAPGESAESQFL
+28 DAPGENAASKFW
-40 DDAVHALVQEDYVT
+40 DGAVQALAQEDYVAAGIT
-54 ADFTT
+54 LTVQQDTEQGEAQT
-59 YMKQSTE
+59 YV
-66 YGEEEERTSLKMR
+66 LAR
-79 FAKNEQ
+79 FAKDEQ
-85 YGVDYSGVQTYE
+85 YGYDYSMSQTYD
-97 GGYTDETL
+97 GGRKSELL
-105 VVDGVQYSPR
+105 VVDGVQYSLR
-115 QTSDGNVLYYAYPA
+115 ETADGRMLYDAYPVSGGSEPA
-129 DTGMAPRV
+129 M
-137 EVISELILSQD
+137 EVMSELIGSQD
-148 VFGIVDSLYSM
+148 VSGIADSIFSM
-159 ARLDEVSGIE
+159 TGLDEVFDIE
-169 TDTSKDE
+169 TQISEEE
-176 MTVRAELEDLK
+176 MTVRAEAEELK
-187 SGLLAYLEG
+187 SGLLSYLDG
-196 LKKSSLDGLNE
+196 LKKRSLDGLQE
-207 TVNGLLDENIT
+207 TVNGLFDENIT

-239 ILNDRFVASV
+239 VLNDNFIAS
-249 LLLALTNGAPTTE
+249 LLLIGFSDGAPTKE

-298 RVYEYIRRVFGQFK
+298 TAYEYIRRVFGQFK

-333 REGFSSWAEG
+333 KEEFASWAEG

-350 ELLWERMVGPYA
+350 ELLWERMVGPYT
-362 SLAEYAEEFKK
+362 SLTEYAEEFKK
-373 IDFGDSSVEASFKKE
+373 IDFGDSFIEASFRK
-388 GGERLTSAS
+388 GDGERLTSAS
-397 FEMRLAAEYSGEDA
+397 FEMRLAAEYLGEDA
-411 ASSDNLNVEYSVS
+411 ASSDSLNVEYSVS

-567 FDVSGR
+567 LDVSGQ

>member
-54 ADFTT
+54 ADIALS
-59 YMKQSTE
+59 MKQSAE
-66 YGEEEERTSLKMR
+66 YGDEEERTSLKMR

-85 YGVDYSGVQTYE
+85 YGVDYSVVRTYE
-97 GGYTDETL
+97 GGYTNETL
-105 VVDGVQYSPR
+105 VVDGVQYLPR

-129 DTGMAPRV
+129 GTGMAPTV
-137 EVISELILSQD
+137 EVISEMILSQD

-176 MTVRAELEDLK
+176 MTVRAELEELK

-226 DGILAPEGLVLEE
+226 NGVLAPEGLVLEE

-249 LLLALTNGAPTTE
+249 LLLALTNGTPTAE

-268 ADPAGF
+268 GDPAGF
-274 LYEVLHEN
+274 LYEVLRAN

-288 SILSEPQAGE
+288 NILSEPQAGE
-298 RVYEYIRRVFGQFK
+298 TVYEYIRRVFGQFK

-318 MFYGTGSGAEGFAEL
+318 MFYGTGNGAQGFAEL
-333 REGFSSWAEG
+333 KEEFSAWAEG

-350 ELLWERMVGPYA
+350 ELLWERMVGPYT
-362 SLAEYAEEFKK
+362 SLTEYVEEFKK
-373 IDFGDSSVEASFKKE
+373 IDFGESYFEASFKADKK
-388 GGERLTSAS
+388 GRLTSAS
-397 FEMRLAAEYSGEDA
+397 FEFNMDAVYTDGDFSDQAEAVYSGTMT
-411 ASSDNLNVEYSVS
+411 L
-424 VTFSYDPFVL
+424 SYDAFTL
-434 EVPSKEQIMP
+434 EAPSKDQLVPS
-444 TVGAS
+444 VGAS

-454 AGTVFIPIEWNGA
+454 AGTVFIPIEWNSA
-467 QPDDFVFGNAYIEGE
+467 KPDDFVFGSAYLEGE
-482 LVVHEQGEWGD
+482 IVVHEQDEWGD
-493 HEYIDRFRAE
+493 YEWSDWVVFEDIDLMQF
-503 DVEHAELEELLEARK
+503 VETHK

-528 GFIENWQEIRAE
+528 GLVENWQTLRAE
-540 LDASFAEQIG
+540 IDANSYYADDPDVTI
-550 SDGTLTDF
+550 TDYEL
-558 NMTVSFNSR
+558 NIELGGQCESGWGYVG
-567 FDVSGR
+567 FD
-573 YFGFTAYI
+573 AYI

-589 ITDLYGG
+589 ITELYG

>member
-54 ADFTT
+54 ADIALS
-59 YMKQSTE
+59 MKQSAE
-66 YGEEEERTSLKMR
+66 YGDEEERTSLKMR

-85 YGVDYSGVQTYE
+85 YGVDYSVVRTYE
-97 GGYTDETL
+97 GGYTNETL
-105 VVDGVQYSPR
+105 VVDGVQYLPR

-129 DTGMAPRV
+129 GTGMAPTV
-137 EVISELILSQD
+137 EVISEMILSQD

-176 MTVRAELEDLK
+176 MTVRAELEELK

-226 DGILAPEGLVLEE
+226 NGVLAPEGLVLEE

-249 LLLALTNGAPTTE
+249 LLLALTNGTPTAE

-268 ADPAGF
+268 GDPAGF
-274 LYEVLHEN
+274 LYEVLRAN

-288 SILSEPQAGE
+288 NILSEPQAGE
-298 RVYEYIRRVFGQFK
+298 TVYEYIRRVFGQFK

-318 MFYGTGSGAEGFAEL
+318 MFYGTGSGAQGFAEL
-333 REGFSSWAEG
+333 KEEFASWAEG

-350 ELLWERMVGPYA
+350 ELLWERMVGPYT
-362 SLAEYAEEFKK
+362 SLTEYVEEFKK
-373 IDFGDSSVEASFKKE
+373 IDFGESYFEASFKADKK
-388 GGERLTSAS
+388 GRLTSAS
-397 FEMRLAAEYSGEDA
+397 FEFNMDAVYTDGDFSDQAEAVYSGTMT
-411 ASSDNLNVEYSVS
+411 L
-424 VTFSYDPFVL
+424 SYDAFTL
-434 EVPSKEQIMP
+434 EAPSKDQLVPS
-444 TVGAS
+444 VGAS

-454 AGTVFIPIEWNGA
+454 AGTVFIPIEWNSA
-467 QPDDFVFGNAYIEGE
+467 KPDDFVFVTAYLEGE
-482 LVVHEQGEWGD
+482 IVVHEQDEWD
-493 HEYIDRFRAE
+493 DYEWSDWVVFEDIDLMQF
-503 DVEHAELEELLEARK
+503 VETHK

-528 GFIENWQEIRAE
+528 GLVITVKKQKCCAARRAE
-540 LDASFAEQIG
+540 A
-550 SDGTLTDF
+550 
-558 NMTVSFNSR
+558 R
-567 FDVSGR
+567 R
-573 YFGFTAYI
+573 
-581 TADRDTAV
+581 AV
-589 ITDLYGG
+589 F

>member
-6 QCAVSVALAGCFALS
+6 QCAVSVALACCFAFS

-54 ADFTT
+54 ADIALS
-59 YMKQSTE
+59 MKQSTE
-66 YGEEEERTSLKMR
+66 YGDEEERTSLKMR

-85 YGVDYSGVQTYE
+85 YGVDYSVVRTYE
-97 GGYTDETL
+97 GGYTNETL

-137 EVISELILSQD
+137 EVISEMILSQD

-176 MTVRAELEDLK
+176 MTVRAELEELK

-226 DGILAPEGLVLEE
+226 NGVLAPEGLVLEE

-249 LLLALTNGAPTTE
+249 LLLALTNGTPSAE
-262 ELEAVY
+262 QLEAVY
-268 ADPAGF
+268 GDPAGF

-288 SILSEPQAGE
+288 NILSEPQAGE
-298 RVYEYIRRVFGQFK
+298 TVYEYIRRVFGQFK

-318 MFYGTGSGAEGFAEL
+318 MFYGTGSGAQGFAEL
-333 REGFSSWAEG
+333 KEEFASWAEG

-350 ELLWERMVGPYA
+350 ELLWERMVGPYT
-362 SLAEYAEEFKK
+362 SLTEYVEEFKK
-373 IDFGDSSVEASFKKE
+373 IDFGESYFEASFKADKK
-388 GGERLTSAS
+388 GRLTSAS
-397 FEMRLAAEYSGEDA
+397 FEFNMDAVYTDGDFSDQAEAVYSGTMT
-411 ASSDNLNVEYSVS
+411 L
-424 VTFSYDPFVL
+424 SYDAFTL
-434 EVPSKEQIMP
+434 EAPSKDQLVPS
-444 TVGAS
+444 VGAS

-454 AGTVFIPIEWNGA
+454 AGTVFIPIEWNSA
-467 QPDDFVFGNAYIEGE
+467 KPDDFVFVTAYLEGE
-482 LVVHEQGEWGD
+482 IVVHEQDEWGD
-493 HEYIDRFRAE
+493 YEWSDWIVFEDIDLMQF
-503 DVEHAELEELLEARK
+503 VETHK

-528 GFIENWQEIRAE
+528 GLVENWQTLRAE
-540 LDASFAEQIG
+540 IDANSYYADDPDVTITDYELNIELRGQCESGWGYCYFAA
-550 SDGTLTDF
+550 
-558 NMTVSFNSR
+558 N
-567 FDVSGR
+567 
-573 YFGFTAYI
+573 I

-589 ITDLYGG
+589 ITELYG

>member
-54 ADFTT
+54 ADIALS
-59 YMKQSTE
+59 MKQSAE
-66 YGEEEERTSLKMR
+66 YGDEEERTSLKMR

-85 YGVDYSGVQTYE
+85 YGVDYSVVRTYE
-97 GGYTDETL
+97 GGYTNETL
-105 VVDGVQYSPR
+105 VVDGVQYLPR

-129 DTGMAPRV
+129 GTGMAPTV
-137 EVISELILSQD
+137 EVISEMILSQD

-176 MTVRAELEDLK
+176 MTVRAELEELK

-226 DGILAPEGLVLEE
+226 NGVLAPEGLVLEE

-249 LLLALTNGAPTTE
+249 LLLALTNGTPTAE

-268 ADPAGF
+268 GDPAGF
-274 LYEVLHEN
+274 LYEVLRAN

-288 SILSEPQAGE
+288 NILSEPQAGE
-298 RVYEYIRRVFGQFK
+298 TVYEYIRRVFGQFK

-318 MFYGTGSGAEGFAEL
+318 MFYGTGSGAQGFAEL
-333 REGFSSWAEG
+333 KEEFASWAEG

-350 ELLWERMVGPYA
+350 ELLWERMVGPYT
-362 SLAEYAEEFKK
+362 SLTEFVEEFKK
-373 IDFGDSSVEASFKKE
+373 IDFGESYFEASFKADKK
-388 GGERLTSAS
+388 GRLTSAS
-397 FEMRLAAEYSGEDA
+397 FEFNMDAVYTDGDFSDQAEAVYSGTMT
-411 ASSDNLNVEYSVS
+411 L
-424 VTFSYDPFVL
+424 SYDAFTL
-434 EVPSKEQIMP
+434 EAPSKDQLVPS
-444 TVGAS
+444 VGAS

-454 AGTVFIPIEWNGA
+454 AGTVFIPIEWNSA
-467 QPDDFVFGNAYIEGE
+467 KPDDFVFVTAYLEGE
-482 LVVHEQGEWGD
+482 IVVHEQDEWGD
-493 HEYIDRFRAE
+493 YEWSDWVVFEDIDLMQF
-503 DVEHAELEELLEARK
+503 VETHK

-528 GFIENWQEIRAE
+528 GLVENWQTLRAE
-540 LDASFAEQIG
+540 IDANSYYADDPDVTITDYELNIELGGQCESGWGYCSFA
-550 SDGTLTDF
+550 
-558 NMTVSFNSR
+558 
-567 FDVSGR
+567 
-573 YFGFTAYI
+573 AYI
-581 TADRDTAV
+581 TANRDTAV
-589 ITDLYGG
+589 ITELYG

>member
-54 ADFTT
+54 ADIALS
-59 YMKQSTE
+59 MKQSAE
-66 YGEEEERTSLKMR
+66 YGDEEERTSLKMR

-97 GGYTDETL
+97 GGYTNETL

-115 QTSDGNVLYYAYPA
+115 QTSDGNVLYYAYPV

-137 EVISELILSQD
+137 EVISEMILSQD

-176 MTVRAELEDLK
+176 MTVRAELEELK

-226 DGILAPEGLVLEE
+226 NGVLAPEGLVLEE

-249 LLLALTNGAPTTE
+249 LLLALTNGTPSAE
-262 ELEAVY
+262 RLEAVY
-268 ADPAGF
+268 GDPAGF

-288 SILSEPQAGE
+288 NILSEPQAGE
-298 RVYEYIRRVFGQFK
+298 TVYEYIRRVFGQFK

-318 MFYGTGSGAEGFAEL
+318 MFYGTGSGAQGFAEL
-333 REGFSSWAEG
+333 KEEFSAWTEG

-350 ELLWERMVGPYA
+350 ELLWERMVGPYT
-362 SLAEYAEEFKK
+362 SLTEFVEEFKK
-373 IDFGDSSVEASFKKE
+373 IDFGESYFEASFKADKK
-388 GGERLTSAS
+388 GRLTSAS
-397 FEMRLAAEYSGEDA
+397 FEFNMDAVYTDGDFSDQAEAVYSGTMT
-411 ASSDNLNVEYSVS
+411 L
-424 VTFSYDPFVL
+424 SYDAFTL
-434 EVPSKEQIMP
+434 EAPSKDQLVPS
-444 TVGAS
+444 VGRS

-454 AGTVFIPIEWNGA
+454 AGTVFIPIEWNSA
-467 QPDDFVFGNAYIEGE
+467 KPDDFVFGTAYLEGE
-482 LVVHEQGEWGD
+482 IVVHEQDEWGD
-493 HEYIDRFRAE
+493 YEWSDWVVFEDIDLMQF
-503 DVEHAELEELLEARK
+503 VETRK

-528 GFIENWQEIRAE
+528 GLVENWQTLRAE
-540 LDASFAEQIG
+540 IDAEYAEAFGSNVTITDYELNIELRGQCESGWGYCYFAA
-550 SDGTLTDF
+550 
-558 NMTVSFNSR
+558 N
-567 FDVSGR
+567 
-573 YFGFTAYI
+573 I

-589 ITDLYGG
+589 ITELYGW

>member
-40 DDAVHALVQEDYVT
+40 DDAVHTLVQEDYVT
-54 ADFTT
+54 ADIALS
-59 YMKQSTE
+59 MKQSAE
-66 YGEEEERTSLKMR
+66 YGDEEERTSLKMR

-85 YGVDYSGVQTYE
+85 YGVDYSVVQTYE
-97 GGYTDETL
+97 GGYTNETL

-137 EVISELILSQD
+137 EVISEMILSQD

-176 MTVRAELEDLK
+176 MTVRAELEELK

-226 DGILAPEGLVLEE
+226 NGVLAPEGLVLEE

-249 LLLALTNGAPTTE
+249 LLLALTNGTPSAE
-262 ELEAVY
+262 QLEAVY
-268 ADPAGF
+268 GDPAGF

-288 SILSEPQAGE
+288 NILSEPQAGE
-298 RVYEYIRRVFGQFK
+298 MVYEYIRRVFGQFK

-318 MFYGTGSGAEGFAEL
+318 MFYGTGSGAQGFAEL
-333 REGFSSWAEG
+333 KEEFASWAEG

-350 ELLWERMVGPYA
+350 ELLWERMVGPYT
-362 SLAEYAEEFKK
+362 SLTEYVEEFKK
-373 IDFGDSSVEASFKKE
+373 IDFGESYFEASFKADKK
-388 GGERLTSAS
+388 GRLTSAS
-397 FEMRLAAEYSGEDA
+397 FEFNMDAVYTDGDFSDQAEAVYSGTMT
-411 ASSDNLNVEYSVS
+411 L
-424 VTFSYDPFVL
+424 SYDAFTL
-434 EVPSKEQIMP
+434 EAPSKDQLVPS
-444 TVGAS
+444 VGAS
-449 EVDLE
+449 KVDLE
-454 AGTVFIPIEWNGA
+454 AGTVFIPIEWNSA
-467 QPDDFVFGNAYIEGE
+467 KPDDFVFVTAYLEGE
-482 LVVHEQGEWGD
+482 IVVHEQDEWGD
-493 HEYIDRFRAE
+493 YEWSDWVVFEDIDLMQF
-503 DVEHAELEELLEARK
+503 VETHK

-528 GFIENWQEIRAE
+528 GLVENWQTLRAE
-540 LDASFAEQIG
+540 IDANSYYADDPDVTITDYELNIELGGQCESGWGYCSFA
-550 SDGTLTDF
+550 
-558 NMTVSFNSR
+558 
-567 FDVSGR
+567 
-573 YFGFTAYI
+573 AYI

-589 ITDLYGG
+589 ITELYG

>member
-6 QCAVSVALAGCFALS
+6 QCAVSVALAGCFAFS

-54 ADFTT
+54 ADIALS
-59 YMKQSTE
+59 MKQSTE
-66 YGEEEERTSLKMR
+66 YGEEEEQTSLKMR

-85 YGVDYSGVQTYE
+85 YGVDYSVVQTNE
-97 GGYTDETL
+97 GGYTNETL

-115 QTSDGNVLYYAYPA
+115 QTSDGNVLYYAYPV
-129 DTGMAPRV
+129 DTSMAPRV

-159 ARLDEVSGIE
+159 AKLDEVSGIE

-176 MTVRAELEDLK
+176 MTVRAELEKLK

-226 DGILAPEGLVLEE
+226 NGVLAPEGLVLEE

-249 LLLALTNGAPTTE
+249 LLLALTNGTPTAE

-268 ADPAGF
+268 GDPAGF
-274 LYEVLHEN
+274 LYELLHEN

-288 SILSEPQAGE
+288 NILSEPQAGE
-298 RVYEYIRRVFGQFK
+298 TVYEYIRRVFGQFK

-318 MFYGTGSGAEGFAEL
+318 MFYGTGNGAQGFAEL
-333 REGFSSWAEG
+333 KEEFSAWAEG

-350 ELLWERMVGPYA
+350 ELLWERMVGPYT
-362 SLAEYAEEFKK
+362 SLTEYVEEFKK
-373 IDFGDSSVEASFKKE
+373 IDFGESYFEASFKADKK
-388 GGERLTSAS
+388 GRIASAS
-397 FEMRLAAEYSGEDA
+397 FEFNMDAVYTDGDFSDQAEAVYSGTMT
-411 ASSDNLNVEYSVS
+411 L
-424 VTFSYDPFVL
+424 SYDAFTL
-434 EVPSKEQIMP
+434 EAPSKDQLVPS
-444 TVGAS
+444 VGAS

-454 AGTVFIPIEWNGA
+454 AGTVFIPIEWNSA
-467 QPDDFVFGNAYIEGE
+467 KPDDFVFVTAYLEGE
-482 LVVHEQGEWGD
+482 IVVHEQDEWD
-493 HEYIDRFRAE
+493 DYEWSDWVVFEDIDLMQF
-503 DVEHAELEELLEARK
+503 VETRT

-528 GFIENWQEIRAE
+528 GLVENWQMLRAE
-540 LDASFAEQIG
+540 IDAEYAEAFGPNVTIIDYELSIDIDGRFESGWGYCYFAA
-550 SDGTLTDF
+550 
-558 NMTVSFNSR
+558 N
-567 FDVSGR
+567 
-573 YFGFTAYI
+573 I

-589 ITDLYGG
+589 ITELYGS